1 MQLSEFVMEIGYLG
15 WVLKSIIV
23 HSRILPV
30 IWLNIFKRIILFSDF
45 QVVPVIIYIRYLK
58 FLFSKK
64 ATKFDKIFTDDLTLK

>member
-58 FLFSKK
+58 FLFSEK